1 MTTPRRTVALL
12 LTLPLAISL
21 SACTLTLS
29 ADGGKSGDS
38 TESAP
43 TSAAEPTVTQTP
55 TTPAPEDSAA
65 SDSSKNA
72 EQSAS
77 ENSSNTSTDSDTDAM
92 TFKDQP
98 GWPSVPR
105 DSKWF
110 DDVTPEYFDKIVT
123 PQNGVV
129 TITERGDTVRIVEKI
144 SQLNILVDDV
154 DVIADEIDT
163 LNIHAH
169 NAEVLANK
177 INTVVTNGREG
188 HIVWAHGQSPVIKD
202 DGRDNEIRRA
212 Y

>member
-1 MTTPRRTVALL
+1 MTTARRATALI
-12 LTLPLAISL
+12 LTLPLTFSL

-29 ADGGKSGDS
+29 ADGGKNAESA
-38 TESAP
+38 ESAP
-43 TSAAEPTVTQTP
+43 AHTAE
-55 TTPAPEDSAA
+55 TTNKDSASA
-65 SDSSKNA
+65 SRPTDVADSDSSTNMQ
-72 EQSAS
+72 QSAS
-77 ENSSNTSTDSDTDAM
+77 GAPTDTSADSGNENID
-92 TFKDQP
+92 FKNQP

-144 SQLNILVDDV
+144 SQLNILADGV

-163 LNIHAH
+163 LNVHAH
-169 NAEVLANK
+169 EVEVLANK
-177 INTVVTNGREG
+177 INTVVTNGRDG
-188 HIVWAHGQSPVIKD
+188 HIVWAHGESPVIKD
-202 DGRDNEIRRA
+202 AGRDNEIRRT